1 MFSTIDTGLINMTQ
15 WSVRQFELYTKIT
28 RKDLTN
34 FCLSLIRVGL
44 LVFFLVGTTRFILES
59 NFISAI
65 INLVFMT
72 TCTLNLMIWEMI
84 SKRNQPL
91 GILPAEIKNRKEP
104 RIILILVS
112 FLCILSLPF
121 FIFLG
126 SKNETN
132 LIELIFLFN
141 FLCFSMLIFLSV
153 LIEYLLC
160 TTSLPP
166 HEKEKKVQEK
176 EMKYMT
182 LQRM

>member
-1 MFSTIDTGLINMTQ
+1 
-15 WSVRQFELYTKIT
+15 
-28 RKDLTN
+28 
-34 FCLSLIRVGL
+34 
-44 LVFFLVGTTRFILES
+44 
-59 NFISAI
+59 
-65 INLVFMT
+65 
-72 TCTLNLMIWEMI
+72 MI